1 MNPKKLIIYL
11 PALNEEKDI
20 IEVIKSLPKKI
31 SGVAEVEILVID
43 DGSTDRTRELCL
55 KEKVSVVSHVVNR
68 GVGLAFQTAVNYAL
82 EAEADI
88 LVSIDAD
95 GQFDANQIK
104 DLVLPILERKADF
117 CTGNRFKHG
126 KPENM
131 PYIKFW
137 GNSQISRLVSF
148 ISGVRIYDASCG
160 FRAYSR
166 ESLYSLNVQGSFTYT
181 HETILEL
188 LQKGFHINQVAIKVK
203 YYQNRV
209 SRIANNLWTYAF
221 RTSLII
227 FKTWK
232 DYKPLRFFL
241 SIAGV
246 VIILALLIG
255 GFVLVHWLQTGMI
268 TPYKSFGFIALS
280 LCGIAVIL
288 TTLAFVADMLTRIR
302 MNQERILYLTKKN
315 YFEKN

>member
-1 MNPKKLIIYL
+1 MKPKKLIIYL
-11 PALNEEKDI
+11 PALNEEENI
-20 IEVIKSLPKKI
+20 IKVIKSLPNNI
-31 SGVAEVEILVID
+31 SGVDTLEILVVD
-43 DGSTDRTRELCL
+43 DGSTDHTRELCVR
-55 KEKVSVVSHVVNR
+55 ENITVISHITNR

-82 EAEADI
+82 EAEADL

-95 GQFDANQIK
+95 GQFDPNQIQY
-104 DLVLPILERKADF
+104 LVFPILHREADF
-117 CTGNRFKHG
+117 CTGNRFTSG

-131 PYIKFW
+131 PKIKYW
-137 GNSQISRLVSF
+137 GNRQISKLVSL
-148 ISGVRIYDASCG
+148 ISNVKIYDASCG

-166 ESLYSLNVQGSFTYT
+166 ECLYSLNIQGGFTYT

-188 LQKGFHINQVAIKVK
+188 LQKGFHIGQVPIRVK
-203 YYQNRV
+203 YFHDRV

-241 SIAGV
+241 GIAGGV
-246 VIILALLIG
+246 LILALLIG
-255 GFVLVHWLQTGMI
+255 GFVLLHWVQTGMI

-288 TTLAFVADMLTRIR
+288 ITLAFVADMLTRIR
-302 MNQERILYLTKKN
+302 MNQEKILYLTKKN
-315 YFEKN
+315 YFEKD

>member
-1 MNPKKLIIYL
+1 MKPKKLIIYL

-20 IEVIKSLPKKI
+20 IKVTRSLPRNI
-31 SGVAEVEILVID
+31 SGIDQLEILVVD
-43 DGSTDRTRELCL
+43 DGSTDQTRELCL
-55 KEKVSVVSHVVNR
+55 KENISVVSHVANR
-68 GVGLAFQTAVNYAL
+68 GVGLAFQTAINYAL
-82 EAEADI
+82 EAETDL

-95 GQFDANQIK
+95 GQFDTNQIE
-104 DLVLPILERKADF
+104 DLLKPILEEKADF
-117 CTGNRFKHG
+117 CTGNRFAAG
-126 KPENM
+126 RPENM
-131 PYIKFW
+131 PKIKYW
-137 GNSQISRLVSF
+137 GNKQISKLVSL

-166 ESLYSLNVQGSFTYT
+166 ECLYSLNIQGSFTYT

-188 LQKGFHINQVAIKVK
+188 LQKGFHFGQLPIRVN
-203 YYQNRV
+203 YFPDRV
-209 SRIANNLWTYAF
+209 SRIANNLWIYAF

-241 SIAGV
+241 SIAGG
-246 VIILALLIG
+246 ILMLALLIG
-255 GFVLVHWLQTGMI
+255 GFVLFHWFQTGMI
-268 TPYKSFGFIALS
+268 TPYKSFGFIALA
-280 LCGIAVIL
+280 LTGIAVIL
-288 TTLAFVADMLTRIR
+288 ITLAFVADMLTRVR